1 MFIIKVSLSY
11 LGTRGLPCIK
21 IFKYD
26 LYIHRCTVPVSK
38 STIQVAYNCA
48 PELNSTGAGVI
59 IIQ

>member
-1 MFIIKVSLSY
+1 MDYLALKSLNMIFISI
-11 LGTRGLPCIK
+11 
-21 IFKYD
+21 D
-26 LYIHRCTVPVSK
+26 VPVRK